1 MKKKVLD
8 GSAYQNSPFRGGGPR
23 PPSNARVNRSNMN
36 SAMKNGPNAPSG
48 PRGAYGGA
56 EQPSMTDGNYSDGEF
71 ESVNPTHGD
80 EDDGMDPMDR
90 MRAAMAK
97 ENENARN

>member
-56 EQPSMTDGNYSDGEF
+56 E
-71 ESVNPTHGD
+71 
-80 EDDGMDPMDR
+80 
-90 MRAAMAK
+90 
-97 ENENARN
+97 